1 MLNEAKMTSVS
12 VSDVA
17 TFIGREVTKVLR
29 KSSSISADH
38 ALTVPLRLPPTIQQ
52 LLEKVVDWAS
62 HQQKFEVHS

>member
-17 TFIGREVTKVLR
+17 TFIGREVTEVLR

-38 ALTVPLRLPPTIQQ
+38 ALTVPLPSSNFLKKSWTGPVTNKSLRYMA
-52 LLEKVVDWAS
+52 K
-62 HQQKFEVHS
+62 